1 MYQLS
6 GTWYQVHFL
15 AALQRSG
22 SNRATPIGQSGRPPK
37 NMPIERCS
45 EGANRA
51 QPIEPIVPRATIE
64 FGKRL
69 RFSAEGGQPWW
80 HFKLPPWDFLLAYPA
95 SRHPSIRVS
104 TKGGGRR
111 PPPLCG
117 GGRRPLPLWMCVEAG
132 RARRKSHNFPP
143 WNIMSHRGI
152 SFPPVEYHFPP
163 WNFKSHRGIAYS
175 TMA

>member
-1 MYQLS
+1 MSPEKHRIAHALRAGHLS
-6 GTWYQVHFL
+6 CLRALAQAILVAAIFL
-15 AALQRSG
+15 HQSS

-51 QPIEPIVPRATIE
+51 QPIEPIVPRATVE

-95 SRHPSIRVS
+95 SRHPSIREAAFGRLS
-104 TKGGGRR
+104 TKGCGLR
-111 PPPLCG
+111 PPP
-117 GGRRPLPLWMCVEAG
+117 PLWIPLCMGVLEAG
-132 RARRKSHNFPP
+132 
-143 WNIMSHRGI
+143 
-152 SFPPVEYHFPP
+152 
-163 WNFKSHRGIAYS
+163 
-175 TMA
+175 